1 VAVQGE
7 VVPSQFFQVNGSLLV
22 VVQVDVHEEQV
33 LEAENLV
40 YLVHE

>member
-1 VAVQGE
+1 MD
-7 VVPSQFFQVNGSLLV
+7 GSLV

-33 LEAENLV
+33 EEAENLV